1 MDPRHII
8 DVCEANWDAHRS
20 DCSGFV
26 KAVAAALAVQTFTDV
41 DNADAIVDKLRAAA
55 SWTPLRSG
63 DGTEAKAMADAG
75 QFVIG
80 GLKGS
85 DQLNPDQHG
94 HVVVVVT
101 GPLDSSHGEYPTAYW
116 GKLGSIGAKAKAINF
131 AWRAVDRDHVG
142 YFAKSLDAATP
153 APDPGRSGGSQP

>member
-26 KAVAAALAVQTFTDV
+26 KAVAAALAVDTFTDV

-63 DGTEAKAMADAG
+63 DGAEAKAMADAG

-131 AWRAVDRDHVG
+131 A
-142 YFAKSLDAATP
+142 
-153 APDPGRSGGSQP
+153 